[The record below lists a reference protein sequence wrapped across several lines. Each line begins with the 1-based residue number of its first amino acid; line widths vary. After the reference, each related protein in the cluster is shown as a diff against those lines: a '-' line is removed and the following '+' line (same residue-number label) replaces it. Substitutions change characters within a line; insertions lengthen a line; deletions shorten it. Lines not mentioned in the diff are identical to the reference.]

1 MALRGHTLLRSAP
14 PAAQPNRR
22 SDFIPPLSY
31 AVPCV
36 PACGWSACCNRV
48 ISVVTGVTRNRED
61 NHACCTTGGC
71 CHPAYPREGGTRNRT
86 EQREAEQSKP
96 PPSTWMG
103 RGEERGRRTEFRAG
117 LEDDCD
123 RSHETWVFGCAMAIV
138 ALLLAAL
145 ALRAI
150 YDFWLRGP
158 SSR

>member
-1 MALRGHTLLRSAP
+1 MPAVRQVDVAILHTH
-14 PAAQPNRR
+14 
-22 SDFIPPLSY
+22 
-31 AVPCV
+31 V
-36 PACGWSACCNRV
+36 
-48 ISVVTGVTRNRED
+48 
-61 NHACCTTGGC
+61 
-71 CHPAYPREGGTRNRT
+71 
-86 EQREAEQSKP
+86 REALAIARNNARPSSPSRP
-96 PPSTWMG
+96 PPHGWVEVRS
-103 RGEERGRRTEFRAG
+103 EDDVLEFRAG